1 MIHLLLNL
9 NGQELITELIKEYT
23 KIVMTNLRNDAGQ
36 YKKIENIIL
45 GSEFEPIKLY

>member
-23 KIVMTNLRNDAGQ
+23 KIVMTNLRNDAR
-36 YKKIENIIL
+36 
-45 GSEFEPIKLY
+45 